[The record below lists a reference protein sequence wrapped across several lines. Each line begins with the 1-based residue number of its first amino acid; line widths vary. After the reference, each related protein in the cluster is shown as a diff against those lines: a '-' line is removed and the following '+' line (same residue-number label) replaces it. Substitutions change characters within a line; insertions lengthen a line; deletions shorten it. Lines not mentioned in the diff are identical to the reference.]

1 MKEIKRDSSIFDGI
15 DKNLLKRFKEF
26 HEKNAFVYQE
36 FYKLSAKMKSNG
48 RRKYSAW
55 TIINKIRWD
64 YDLKTKGDVFK
75 INNDFIALYARLVIY
90 NYPEL
95 SDFFSLREMKQHR
108 RLISKEESKRKTEVN
123 K

>member
-1 MKEIKRDSSIFDGI
+1 MSTVKRDASIFQGI

-26 HEKNAFVYQE
+26 HEKNGFVYQE
-36 FYKLSAKMKSNG
+36 FYKLSTKMKLNG
-48 RRKYSAW
+48 RKKYSAW

-90 NYPEL
+90 NDPAL
-95 SDFFSLREMKQHR
+95 SDFFSLREMKQYR
-108 RLISKEESKRKTEVN
+108 RVISKEESKRRDEVDA
-123 K
+123 

>member
-1 MKEIKRDSSIFDGI
+1 MKEIKRDATIFDGI

>member
-108 RLISKEESKRKTEVN
+108 RLISKEESKRKIKVEI
-123 K
+123 